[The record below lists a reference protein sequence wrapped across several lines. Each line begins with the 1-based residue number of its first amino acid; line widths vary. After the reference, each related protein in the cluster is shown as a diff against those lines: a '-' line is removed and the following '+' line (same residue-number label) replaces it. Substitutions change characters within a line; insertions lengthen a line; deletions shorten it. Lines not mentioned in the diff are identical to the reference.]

1 MQIVNLGELINK
13 MGKGEVISQEDIID
27 ILGSFLKD
35 ADVGEVHVHN
45 CSKCGSNVHSNKVKK
60 DNIKCNV
67 NTGKAKSS
75 GNCNS
80 GNCSSANHHIKC
92 EHVSFGNDMED
103 TILSGHNG
111 VPITGSSLSDE
122 DIALLNFADMYISA
136 YKAGNNMEE
145 YRKFFIDNVLP
156 IPTLQSVAKY
166 IK

>member
-1 MQIVNLGELINK
+1 MQIVNLGELIDN
-13 MGKGEVISQEDIID
+13 MSRGDVMSQADLID
-27 ILGSFLKD
+27 VLGSFLKD

-45 CSKCGSNVHSNKVKK
+45 CSKCGSNVHGNKVKK
-60 DNIKCNV
+60 DNIKRN
-67 NTGKAKSS
+67 NIGKAKSS

-80 GNCSSANHHIKC
+80 GNCSSTNHHIKC
-92 EHVSFGNDMED
+92 EQGSFSNDMET

-111 VPITGSSLSDE
+111 VPITGSNLSDE

-145 YRKFFIDNVLP
+145 YKKFFIDNVLP
-156 IPTLQSVAKY
+156 VPTLQGIAKY

>member
-1 MQIVNLGELINK
+1 MQIVNLGELIDK
-13 MGKGEVISQEDIID
+13 MSRGEVMSQDDLID
-27 ILGSFLKD
+27 VLGSFLKD

-60 DNIKCNV
+60 DNIKRNV
-67 NTGKAKSS
+67 NTSKAKSS

-80 GNCSSANHHIKC
+80 G
-92 EHVSFGNDMED
+92 
-103 TILSGHNG
+103 HNG
-111 VPITGSSLSDE
+111 VPTMGSNLSDE
-122 DIALLNFADMYISA
+122 DIALLNFADIYISA

-156 IPTLQSVAKY
+156 IPTLQGVAKY

>member
-1 MQIVNLGELINK
+1 MQIVNLGELIDK
-13 MGKGEVISQEDIID
+13 MSRGEVMSQDDLID
-27 ILGSFLKD
+27 VLGSFLKD

-45 CSKCGSNVHSNKVKK
+45 CSKCGSNVHGNKVKK

-67 NTGKAKSS
+67 NTSKAKSS

-80 GNCSSANHHIKC
+80 G
-92 EHVSFGNDMED
+92 
-103 TILSGHNG
+103 HNG
-111 VPITGSSLSDE
+111 VPITGSNLSDE

-145 YRKFFIDNVLP
+145 YRKFFKDNVLP
-156 IPTLQSVAKY
+156 VPTLQGIAKY

>member
-13 MGKGEVISQEDIID
+13 MGNGEAISQDDIVD
-27 ILGSFLKD
+27 ILGSFLKN

-45 CSKCGSNVHSNKVKK
+45 CSKCGGNVHDNNKNRKGS
-60 DNIKCNV
+60 
-67 NTGKAKSS
+67 TSKAKSS

-92 EHVSFGNDMED
+92 EHSSFDNDTED
-103 TILSGHNG
+103 TILGSHIGA
-111 VPITGSSLSDE
+111 PITGSNLSDE

-136 YKAGNNMEE
+136 YKAGDNMEE
-145 YRKFFIDNVLP
+145 YRKFFKDNILP
-156 IPTLQSVAKY
+156 IPTLQGIAKY